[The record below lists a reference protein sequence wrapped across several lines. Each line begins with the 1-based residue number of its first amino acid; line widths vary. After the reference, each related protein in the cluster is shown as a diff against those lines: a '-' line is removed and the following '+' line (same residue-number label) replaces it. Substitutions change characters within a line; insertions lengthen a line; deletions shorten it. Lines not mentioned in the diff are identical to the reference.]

1 MKLNK
6 PYTNKE
12 YADLAVYCNENNS
25 HIEDKGEY
33 LEAVENEPYIPT
45 EEEKAANVRK
55 QRDQYIDDIK
65 WRVERYKSQQ
75 ELGIETSDDA
85 ETYRQILGYMQYLRD
100 IPTQEEFPDIEIKTF
115 TVWQYEITPSADV
128 PENSLQEEEQ

>member
-12 YADLAVYCNENNS
+12 YADLAVFCNENNC

-45 EEEKAANVRK
+45 EEEKAANVRR

-65 WRVERYKSQQ
+65 WRIERYNSQKD
-75 ELGIETSDDA
+75 LGIETTDSTEA
-85 ETYRQILGYMQYLRD
+85 YLLVLRYMQYLRD
-100 IPTQEEFPDIEIKTF
+100 IPEQQEFPDVEVKTF
-115 TVWQYEITPSADV
+115 TVWEFETNHPKDDS
-128 PENSLQEEEQ
+128 NSQEEE

>member
-12 YADLAVYCNENNS
+12 YADLAVFCNENNC

-45 EEEKAANVRK
+45 EEEKATNVRK

-75 ELGIETSDDA
+75 DLGIETTDSADA
-85 ETYRQILGYMQYLRD
+85 YMLVLRYMQYLRD
-100 IPTQEEFPDIEIKTF
+100 IPEQPEFPDIEVKTF
-115 TVWQYEITPSADV
+115 TVWEFETNHPA
-128 PENSLQEEEQ
+128 ENSQEVEE

>member
-12 YADLAVYCNENNS
+12 YADLAVFCNENNC

-45 EEEKAANVRK
+45 EEEKAANVRR

-65 WRVERYKSQQ
+65 WRVERYNSQKD
-75 ELGIETSDDA
+75 LGIETTDSTEA
-85 ETYRQILGYMQYLRD
+85 YLLVLRYMQYLRD
-100 IPTQEEFPDIEIKTF
+100 IPEQEEFPNIEIKTF
-115 TVWQYEITPSADV
+115 TVWQYETTHSADM
-128 PENSLQEEEQ
+128 PENSPQEEEQ

>member
-1 MKLNK
+1 MKINK

-12 YADLAVYCNENNS
+12 YADLAVYCNENNC

-33 LEAVENEPYIPT
+33 LETVENDPYVPT

-85 ETYRQILGYMQYLRD
+85 EAYRQILGYMQYLRD

-115 TVWQYEITPSADV
+115 TVWQYETTYSADV
-128 PENSLQEEEQ
+128 PENSPQEEEQ

>member
-12 YADLAVYCNENNS
+12 YADLAVFCNENNC

-33 LEAVENEPYIPT
+33 LEAVVNEPYIPT

-55 QRDQYIDDIK
+55 KRDQYIDDIK
-65 WRVERYKSQQ
+65 WRVERYNSQKD
-75 ELGIETSDDA
+75 LGIETTDDA
-85 ETYRQILGYMQYLRD
+85 ETYRQILSYMQYLRD
-100 IPTQEEFPDIEIKTF
+100 IPTQEEFLDVEIKTF
-115 TVWQYEITPSADV
+115 TVWQYETTHSA
-128 PENSLQEEEQ
+128 ENSQEVEE

>member
-75 ELGIETSDDA
+75 DLGIETTDSADA
-85 ETYRQILGYMQYLRD
+85 YMLVLRYMQYLRD
-100 IPTQEEFPDIEIKTF
+100 IPEQPEFPDIEVKTF
-115 TVWQYEITPSADV
+115 TVWEFETNHPA
-128 PENSLQEEEQ
+128 ENSQEVEE

>member
-12 YADLAVYCNENNS
+12 YADLAVFCNENNS

-33 LEAVENEPYIPT
+33 LESVENEPYIPT

-65 WRVERYKSQQ
+65 WRVERYKSQKD
-75 ELGIETSDDA
+75 LGIETTDSTEA
-85 ETYRQILGYMQYLRD
+85 YLLVLRYMQYLRD
-100 IPTQEEFPDIEIKTF
+100 IPEQQEFPDVEVKTF
-115 TVWQYEITPSADV
+115 TVWEFETNHPKDDS
-128 PENSLQEEEQ
+128 NSQEEE

>member
-1 MKLNK
+1 MKINK

-115 TVWQYEITPSADV
+115 TVWQYETTHSADV

>member
-100 IPTQEEFPDIEIKTF
+100 IPEQPEFPNIEVKTF
-115 TVWQYEITPSADV
+115 TVWEFETNHPA
-128 PENSLQEEEQ
+128 ENSQEVEE

>member
-12 YADLAVYCNENNS
+12 YADLAVFCNENNC

-33 LEAVENEPYIPT
+33 LEAVVNEPYIPT

-65 WRVERYKSQQ
+65 WRVERYNSQKD
-75 ELGIETSDDA
+75 LGIETTDDA
-85 ETYRQILGYMQYLRD
+85 ETYRQILSYMQYLRD
-100 IPTQEEFPDIEIKTF
+100 IPTQEEFLDVEIKTF
-115 TVWQYEITPSADV
+115 TVWQYETTHSA
-128 PENSLQEEEQ
+128 ENSQEVEE

>member
-12 YADLAVYCNENNS
+12 YADLAVFCNENNS

-33 LEAVENEPYIPT
+33 LESVENEPYIPT

-115 TVWQYEITPSADV
+115 TVWQFETTHSPDV
-128 PENSLQEEEQ
+128 QENSLQEEEQ

>member
-12 YADLAVYCNENNS
+12 YADLAVFCNENNS

-45 EEEKAANVRK
+45 EEEKAANVRR

-65 WRVERYKSQQ
+65 WRVERYNSQKD
-75 ELGIETSDDA
+75 LGIETTDSTEA
-85 ETYRQILGYMQYLRD
+85 YLLVLRYMQYLRD
-100 IPTQEEFPDIEIKTF
+100 IPEQQEFPDVEVKTF
-115 TVWQYEITPSADV
+115 TVWEFETNHPKDDS
-128 PENSLQEEEQ
+128 NSQEEE